1 MSTAQAAELVKL
13 HEEWAGRFISP
24 DRPGIDAPLLRKEV
38 DIEADH
44 GAVVEARMLLS
55 ALGVVEASLFLV
67 PQNN

>member
-1 MSTAQAAELVKL
+1 MSTAQAAELVKP

-24 DRPGIDAPLLRKEV
+24 DRAGIDAPLLRKEV

-55 ALGVVEASLFLV
+55 ALGVVEAID
-67 PQNN
+67 